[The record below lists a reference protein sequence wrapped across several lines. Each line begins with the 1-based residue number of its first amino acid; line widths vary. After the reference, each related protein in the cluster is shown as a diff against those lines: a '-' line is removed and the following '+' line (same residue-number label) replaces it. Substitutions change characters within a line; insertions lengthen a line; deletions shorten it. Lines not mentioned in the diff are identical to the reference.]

1 MTTFALNNLWS
12 YLQGLSLSKS
22 DRKWLAEKLL
32 TATDEDAETIRQQNY
47 VKESLYR
54 ALDEVESA
62 KRGESKLMT
71 DDEFMQS
78 LKSEGIV

>member
-32 TATDEDAETIRQQNY
+32 TTTDDDAETIRLQNY

-78 LKSEGIV
+78 LKNEGIV

>member
-32 TATDEDAETIRQQNY
+32 TAGENAENIRQQNY

-62 KRGESKLMT
+62 MRGESKLMT
-71 DDEFMQS
+71 DDEFMQC
-78 LKSEGIV
+78 LKKEGIV

>member
-78 LKSEGIV
+78 LKNEGIV

>member
-32 TATDEDAETIRQQNY
+32 TTTDEDAETIRQQNY

-78 LKSEGIV
+78 LKNEGIV